1 MNKGINMATQEQI
14 KQLEEELRIAQDEE
28 AKLNK
33 QSNGQEGTWAVEEA
47 RARLNMQMAAQKNEA
62 KVVKVIKRSE
72 LVRVGISVMQGL
84 TDDPEFII
92 RRLIEMNTPTEFVEP
107 IRYYIKHYGITN
119 FFKLFN
125 NTTAQ
130 MKKAHKRR

>member
-1 MNKGINMATQEQI
+1 MATQ
-14 KQLEEELRIAQDEE
+14 KTKD
-28 AKLNK
+28 
-33 QSNGQEGTWAVEEA
+33 
-47 RARLNMQMAAQKNEA
+47 
-62 KVVKVIKRSE
+62 KVVKVIKKSE
-72 LVRVGISVMQGL
+72 LIRVGISVMQGL

-125 NTTAQ
+125 KTTRQ
-130 MKKAHKRR
+130 V